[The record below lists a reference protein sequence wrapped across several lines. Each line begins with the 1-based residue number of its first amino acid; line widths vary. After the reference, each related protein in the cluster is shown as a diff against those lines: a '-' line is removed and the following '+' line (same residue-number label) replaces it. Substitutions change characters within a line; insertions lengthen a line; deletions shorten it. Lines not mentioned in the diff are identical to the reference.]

1 MSIHS
6 QARRDAVRGRADDA
20 RAVARDLTI
29 CSTCDGH
36 FVYPLR
42 WRAVGPQH
50 WRIELRCPD
59 CEGRGTVVE
68 HQSVVDHFDEL
79 LEQGAADL
87 ARDLHT
93 LVQLAIDAAVEELHV
108 SLASGLLLPE
118 DF

>member
-6 QARRDAVRGRADDA
+6 EARQNAVRTAADDA

-29 CSTCDGH
+29 CSSCGGH
-36 FVYPLR
+36 LVYPLR
-42 WRAVGPQH
+42 WSAVGAQH

-59 CEGRGTVVE
+59 CEQRGTVVE

-87 ARDLHT
+87 ARDLHA
-93 LVQLAIDAAVEELHV
+93 LVQMAIDAEVEELHY
-108 SLASGLLLPE
+108 SLASGLLRPE
-118 DF
+118 VF